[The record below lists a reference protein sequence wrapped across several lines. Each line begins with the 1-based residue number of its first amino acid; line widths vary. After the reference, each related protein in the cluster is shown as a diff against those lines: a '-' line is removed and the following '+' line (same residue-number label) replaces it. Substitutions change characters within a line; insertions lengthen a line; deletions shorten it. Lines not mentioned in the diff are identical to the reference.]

1 MSKKI
6 SISGEIGWDFM
17 PSSFSD
23 SLKEAKGGD
32 LEIDIAS
39 LAEVCL
45 MASRFT
51 T

>member
-23 SLKEAKGGD
+23 ALKEAKGGD
-32 LEIDIAS
+32 LEMNIAS
-39 LAEVCL
+39 LAAAYL
-45 MASRFT
+45 TASRFT